1 RSLAVEASGRLV
13 GPPVFKTG
21 EGLKSPWRVRFPSA
35 SATASADSP
44 GPMPSP
50 RQRLRRCC
58 GGFDSRPPPLLRRRT
73 RLARCHLPASGFAG
87 AVAGSIPVR
96 LRYCG
101 LTTQGIAT
109 DGVSRIHRLPTSDF
123 RLSFPFASAP
133 DVVSSAMGI
142 EIVRGSD
149 SLTISDE
156 QLQRLAEE
164 SAIPVARLVEEPGDH
179 THATFESA
187 DGSYRASIPLEVAL
201 AQGVLL
207 PEAGSWRLRVEDGAT
222 LCWNVKNL
230 GRIR

>member
-35 SATASADSP
+35 SATASADPP

-50 RQRLRRCC
+50 RQRLRRCS

-73 RLARCHLPASGFAG
+73 RLARCHLPASGFA
-87 AVAGSIPVR
+87 AALAGSIPVR

-123 RLSFPFASAP
+123 RLPT
-133 DVVSSAMGI
+133 
-142 EIVRGSD
+142 SD
-149 SLTISDE
+149 SASHL
-156 QLQRLAEE
+156 LL
-164 SAIPVARLVEEPGDH
+164 IP
-179 THATFESA
+179 T
-187 DGSYRASIPLEVAL
+187 
-201 AQGVLL
+201 
-207 PEAGSWRLRVEDGAT
+207 
-222 LCWNVKNL
+222 
-230 GRIR
+230 